1 MEIRAHIFAIGSKV
15 MKSIG
20 QKVAEKFQNLV
31 TLENVFKAVLFV
43 WQKSLEQV

>member
-43 WQKSLEQV
+43 WHNGLQC

>member
-20 QKVAEKFQNLV
+20 QKVAEKLQNLV
-31 TLENVFKAVLFV
+31 TLENVFKAVQFV
-43 WQKSLEQV
+43 WQIGLQC

>member
-31 TLENVFKAVLFV
+31 TLENLFNAVRFV
-43 WQKSLEQV
+43 WTIGLQC